1 MSICYIT
8 QRGNEC
14 VQLLFCLCSPR
25 KKTIHTCQVPKTS
38 SDHVYSSDD
47 EAAEQPPTKK
57 RKNANKASVPP
68 APKPPAI
75 PKRNKKGNGKKIKKN
90 NECYE

>member
-25 KKTIHTCQVPKTS
+25 KKTS

-47 EAAEQPPTKK
+47 EAAEQPPIKK

-75 PKRNKKGNGKKIKKN
+75 PKRNKKGNGKK
-90 NECYE
+90 